1 MFWKPT
7 IAVQADVGTFLVE
20 LSEAA
25 DGMKWDPDWAATLQK
40 RDKEKEVTTEKV
52 VSKLF
57 NFPSLIFDMID

>member
-7 IAVQADVGTFLVE
+7 VAVQADVGTFLVE

-52 VSKLF
+52 VLR
-57 NFPSLIFDMID
+57 NYLTFPA